1 MVLKTA
7 PKFCKSGV
15 CPSAATLLR
24 FNSDDLF
31 FAEMLSVS
39 AHLAE
44 CEFCSAEL
52 YFLTKFPQTES
63 DCDQAPEIPS
73 ALKQLAETLLGGRE
87 TEFRLLE
94 KLLYGNE
101 QLTLKNA

>member
-15 CPSAATLLR
+15 CPSAATLMR
-24 FNSDDLF
+24 FNGDDLF

-44 CEFCSAEL
+44 CDFCSAEL
-52 YFLTKFPQTES
+52 YFLTQFPQTES
-63 DCDQAPEIPS
+63 NCSPAPEIPS
-73 ALKQLAETLLGGRE
+73 ALKQLAEALLGGKE
-87 TEFRLLE
+87 TESRLLDN
-94 KLLYGNE
+94 LLYGNE